1 MNRLVRNV
9 ALTVGMAV
17 LREVVRT
24 VRHRRAVRRTPLAD
38 SRWLAVTV
46 GADPDRVAA
55 DARVRRALDLP
66 GLQVRIKPARGGRW
80 TEIAARPP
88 AADPGLTSR
97 IAGNDPRQIARRAL
111 RHAKSLIET
120 GEVLRTEPT
129 RPRTRGG
136 KLIDAIAR
144 RSGGEGRL

>member
-1 MNRLVRNV
+1 MNRVARNI
-9 ALTVGMAV
+9 ALTVGVAV
-17 LREVVRT
+17 LRQIVRAAQ
-24 VRHRRAVRRTPLAD
+24 RRRAARHTPLAD

-88 AADPGLTSR
+88 AANPGLSSR

-129 RPRTRGG
+129 RPRTLGG
-136 KLIDAIAR
+136 KLIDAVAR